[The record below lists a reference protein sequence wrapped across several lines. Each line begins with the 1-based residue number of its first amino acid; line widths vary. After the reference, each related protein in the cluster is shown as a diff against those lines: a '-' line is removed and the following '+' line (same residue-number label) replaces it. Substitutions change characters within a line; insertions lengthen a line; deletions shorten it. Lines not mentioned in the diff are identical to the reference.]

1 MSSPALPR
9 SGWTPRPSRPS
20 WAARPP
26 RTRAQRTA
34 FWGYAATLGFAGA
47 CLAAGALYPR
57 PPLAPAARAPAAFAP
72 GLDRAFAVAYHP
84 AGPRP
89 RWVYVACPGR
99 VMRYRV
105 SFDGEVILPAYAS
118 SQAPSARSAADKA
131 R

>member
-1 MSSPALPR
+1 MRSLAAPR
-9 SGWTPRPSRPS
+9 LEWTLNRPRLV
-20 WAARPP
+20 WAPRPP

-34 FWGYAATLGFAGA
+34 FWGYAATLAFAGA
-47 CLAAGALYPR
+47 AVWLC
-57 PPLAPAARAPAAFAP
+57 ARAPQPPPPPARVPSAFAP
-72 GLDRAFAVAYHP
+72 GLDRAYAVAYHP

-105 SFDGEVILPAYAS
+105 TFDGEVVLPGYAS

>member
-1 MSSPALPR
+1 MRALVAPR
-9 SGWTPRPSRPS
+9 LVWTLRPPRLA
-20 WAARPP
+20 WTGRPP

-34 FWGYAATLGFAGA
+34 FWGYAATLAFAGA
-47 CLAAGALYPR
+47 SVWVY
-57 PPLAPAARAPAAFAP
+57 ARAPQPPPPARLPAAFAP
-72 GLDRAFAVAYHP
+72 GLERAYAVAYHP

-105 SFDGEVILPAYAS
+105 TFDGEVVLPRYAS
-118 SQAPSARSAADKA
+118 SQAPSARSAAASA

>member
-1 MSSPALPR
+1 MRLILAPAR
-9 SGWTPRPSRPS
+9 A

-47 CLAAGALYPR
+47 CVVASAFSPE
-57 PPLAPAARAPAAFAP
+57 PPVPQPARAPAASAP

-84 AGPRP
+84 AGRRP

-105 SFDGEVILPAYAS
+105 SFDGELILPRYAS